1 MIAYA
6 TKCDGILQTDQL
18 SPHDRELYFKK
29 ILKVIEEVNHPDG
42 NTQNQMPVSGNS

>member
-29 ILKVIEEVNHPDG
+29 VLKLIEEINHPEG
-42 NTQNQMPVSGNS
+42 GGQTMPVSENS